1 MHARIL
7 TYILGLGREWI
18 KQRVGV
24 AEGKSSSGGFTVER
38 RKAHLTL
45 SQGEMSKE
53 MSRQRG

>member
-24 AEGKSSSGGFTVER
+24 AEGKSSSGGFTGAGVCFPALKVIE
-38 RKAHLTL
+38 
-45 SQGEMSKE
+45 
-53 MSRQRG
+53 QRLDMIL